1 MRTVKLGLMTFVG
14 GYTLVLLGV
23 EYRWG
28 QDYVRNYFTDITGPV
43 RFWGV
48 NTTLSNFVL
57 WAIALLFFVCWL
69 WARENKEDLKKQLFY
84 GLQVLIFAYLG
95 ADERFMLHEWLGDLL
110 NFNDAWF
117 LLAVGAVE
125 LWALFFLGDVLN
137 QTRRVKGY
145 LFAAGALFGVM
156 VFFDVFVPHRMVLRL
171 SIEDLA
177 KLWSDVFLLLFAW
190 EIFKQQVR
198 RLVAAGGASP

>member
-95 ADERFMLHEWLGDLL
+95 ADERFMLHEWLGDLF
-110 NFNDAWF
+110 NSNDAWF

-145 LFAAGALFGVM
+145 LFVAAALFGVM

-198 RLVAAGGASP
+198 RLVAAGGPSP

>member
-95 ADERFMLHEWLGDLL
+95 ADERFMLHEWLGDLF
-110 NFNDAWF
+110 NSNDAWF
-117 LLAVGAVE
+117 LLLVGLVE
-125 LWALFFLGDVLN
+125 LYALFSLGDILH
-137 QTRRVKGY
+137 QTRRVKAY
-145 LFAAGALFGVM
+145 LLIAAALFGVM